1 MGKFGFGGVPI
12 TIKKMP
18 HSTFATRAPTINNNM
33 SNTIVFHHNFGHSQ
47 FSTTMTKFYL
57 MATLCEDGNIIRM
70 STIPIDELGLIIT
83 S

>member
-1 MGKFGFGGVPI
+1 
-12 TIKKMP
+12 
-18 HSTFATRAPTINNNM
+18 M
-33 SNTIVFHHNFGHSQ
+33 SNTIVFHHKFGHSQ

-70 STIPIDELGLIIT
+70 STTPIDELGLIIT